1 MTRDSNGYAAK
12 QFWLTAKEKYFGWL
26 SRLKWLKLQ
35 LILALAMAAIPA
47 IMAIMTHL
55 VIDFVKIQAVY
66 QVKRQ
71 KKAGKGE
78 IPSSF

>member
-1 MTRDSNGYAAK
+1 
-12 QFWLTAKEKYFGWL
+12 
-26 SRLKWLKLQ
+26 
-35 LILALAMAAIPA
+35 MAAIPA
-47 IMAIMTHL
+47 IMAITAHL